1 MKVTLYKYIGDS
13 DTANKLLRKCTVIYD
28 REVVPY
34 GAFNPNGASFRLDTL
49 HDVNYAKFTYNSH
62 DYYGY
67 VAVATD
73 SKGIYNYT
81 ITTDPLTTAWYA
93 GCFNVGNICDY
104 SDLGTLQIKDPRV
117 AYNEPVVYTI
127 KPQEV
132 STIQTAYN
140 SWYVVTVLTPQPTN
154 EVTHT
159 NNPSFQSY
167 AIKDKDY
174 TAFSQG
180 FRQQFTEAEQ
190 GKYSPSI
197 VGIYMIRAYEAGNYF
212 SRFQTTTKIDLWSMS
227 SNPMGQFTTIDTK
240 FVDLH
245 GDGGYSDAGAY
256 RIDILADGQTTDW
269 CVRYDVP
276 ITPISLTPENMDM
289 QYTFFI
295 PDCGALYFTLGAI
308 WNSLIAPSGK
318 AKALYSI
325 GYKKY
330 FDFVSGTFKLYL
342 CLNNSEG
349 VQVTMKEYC
358 LTGPIG
364 LRTPWMYD
372 SSINDWRS
380 TMLSITTSGINSG
393 LRLAGLAG
401 QFWSAGNIARDAKLV
416 GEMQYYDHGGPD
428 IEWAWGSK
436 YANAYARS
444 LAGGNNAGQFLGLG
458 VQAGSEAVTS
468 IGGAANNYLGKVW
481 QEENAAAS
489 TIGGAGGSPDFIML
503 PWVVAK
509 YHKAHNIADIQ
520 GKFGKPDGLVRV
532 VGNMTGWVKTNAC
545 HLPSNGLPFS
555 IISAAEK
562 ASDIGFRIVT

>member
-1 MKVTLYKYIGDS
+1 MRVTLYKYTGDS
-13 DTANKLLRKCTVIYD
+13 DTANKLLKQCTVIYNK
-28 REVVPY
+28 EVIPY

-67 VAVATD
+67 VDVSTD

-93 GCFNVGNICDY
+93 GCFNVGNICAY
-104 SDLGTLQIKDPRV
+104 SDYGTLLIKDQRLS
-117 AYNEPVVYTI
+117 YDEPVVYTI
-127 KPQEV
+127 KPTEV

-180 FRQQFTEAEQ
+180 FRQQLQEGEQ
-190 GKYSPSI
+190 AKYSPSI

-227 SNPMGQFTTIDTK
+227 SNPTGELTTIDTK
-240 FVDLH
+240 PIDLH
-245 GDGGYSDAGAY
+245 GKGGYADAQAY
-256 RIDILADGQTTDW
+256 RIDLLADGQTTDW
-269 CVRYDVP
+269 CVRYDIP

-295 PDCGALYFTLGAI
+295 PDCGVLYFTLGSV
-308 WNSLIAPSGK
+308 WNYLTAPSGK

-349 VQVTMKEYC
+349 VQATIKEYC

-372 SSINDWRS
+372 SSIRDWQS
-380 TMLSITTSGINSG
+380 ATIGLITSGINSG
-393 LRLAGLAG
+393 LRIAGLGSQMLSSVSKATG
-401 QFWSAGNIARDAKLV
+401 YIPKSVKKHGNSQLEYFK
-416 GEMQYYDHGGPD
+416 QYV
-428 IEWAWGSK
+428 SQQTQS
-436 YANAYARS
+436 NLQS
-444 LAGGNNAGQFLGLG
+444 GLG
-458 VQAGSEAVTS
+458 ISMQMSTESVSN
-468 IGGAANNYLGKVW
+468 IGGAVNNYMHQVW
-481 QEENAAAS
+481 SEENSAAS
-489 TIGGAGGSPDFIML
+489 VIGGTGGSADFIML
-503 PWVVAK
+503 PWVMAK
-509 YHKAHNIADIQ
+509 YHKAHNLADIQ
-520 GKFGKPDGLVRV
+520 AKFGKPDGLVRV
-532 VGNMTGWVKTNAC
+532 IGNMTGWVQTEAC
-545 HLPSNGLPFS
+545 HLPSNGLPFD
-555 IISAAEK
+555 IVTQAEQL
-562 ASDIGFRIVT
+562 ANNGFRIVT